1 MRARDRPI
9 LRPIQGSSHKGLGH
23 RTSNR
28 LAGEGEG
35 TNNRTIGLSLG
46 PASPRMGQHQPHVD
60 ELARIE
66 RDRQQ
71 LTAVAGDWERDG
83 NEARGLSTPR
93 RPALYGHIWR
103 PALAA

>member
-1 MRARDRPI
+1 
-9 LRPIQGSSHKGLGH
+9 
-23 RTSNR
+23 
-28 LAGEGEG
+28 
-35 TNNRTIGLSLG
+35 
-46 PASPRMGQHQPHVD
+46 MGQHQPRVD
-60 ELARIE
+60 ELARIQ